1 MKKLS
6 IFFALLLGA
15 CSLGGY
21 SKNSTFYMM
30 NSEGLSA
37 VSSRKINVGIDKV
50 RVPDLLNR
58 SQLVVYDKDNQEIQ
72 ILEFERWGEPLP
84 YVLQNT
90 ITNDLQQYLP
100 NSFVKSVEFASET
113 LDYTVKVK
121 INKIEAY
128 EDDKV
133 VLSAW
138 WHIEDK
144 KGNILRREQVSYE
157 AKTNGDGIADLVK
170 AQNQVV
176 HDLSKNI
183 AVSLSSGI

>member
-6 IFFALLLGA
+6 IFLALLLGA

-30 NSEGLSA
+30 DSDNLTA
-37 VSSRKINVGIDKV
+37 VSTRKLNVGISKV
-50 RVPDLLNR
+50 KVPDLLNKP
-58 SQLVVYDKDNQEIQ
+58 QIVVYDKDSQKVE

-90 ITNDLQQYLP
+90 VTNDLQKYLP
-100 NSFVKSVEFASET
+100 NSFVKSVEYASET
-113 LDYTVKVK
+113 LDYTVKIK

-133 VLSAW
+133 ILSAW
-138 WHIEDK
+138 WHIENA
-144 KGNILRREQVSYE
+144 KGKILKRDQGTYE
-157 AKTNGDGIADLVK
+157 AKVGGDNIAALVK
-170 AQNQVV
+170 AQNAAV
-176 HDLSKNI
+176 H
-183 AVSLSSGI
+183 SLSRDIAQNLDKDI